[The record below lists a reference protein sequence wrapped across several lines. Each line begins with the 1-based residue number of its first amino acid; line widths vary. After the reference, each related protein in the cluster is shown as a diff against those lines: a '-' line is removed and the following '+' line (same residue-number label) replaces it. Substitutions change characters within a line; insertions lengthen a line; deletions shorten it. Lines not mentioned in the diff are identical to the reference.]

1 VFDNAPDWLPAVRD
15 DWQLLATEEF
25 GFGVVPDLDGVL
37 TDSVRRELLLQL
49 SKRALKRL
57 EAFGDPI
64 SAATLNALGAGKSG
78 GGFPATSQRMS
89 FWNPHAPSSACWKT
103 LRTQVE
109 SHRQPAPVDPP
120 PPLEAPLATFRG
132 SDLSKARLPG
142 QRSRRS
148 DSASATLE
156 GGRPGTG
163 DGWKRS
169 CGGLGPV
176 NGQAYALKLPAHGP
190 A

>member
-78 GGFPATSQRMS
+78 GGFPR
-89 FWNPHAPSSACWKT
+89 
-103 LRTQVE
+103 
-109 SHRQPAPVDPP
+109 D
-120 PPLEAPLATFRG
+120 
-132 SDLSKARLPG
+132 
-142 QRSRRS
+142 
-148 DSASATLE
+148 
-156 GGRPGTG
+156 
-163 DGWKRS
+163 
-169 CGGLGPV
+169 
-176 NGQAYALKLPAHGP
+176 LPAHVFLEP
-190 A
+190 ARTFIRLLEDPSDSG